1 MVASPGVT
9 DFDRHM
15 MGVAL
20 TMARR
25 ALGTV
30 APNPA
35 VGAVVADT
43 ETGELLAR
51 GMTQPGGRPHAETEA
66 LERAGDRARGKTV
79 YVTLEPCAHFGKTPP
94 CADALISSGVRR
106 VVVGIEDPDSR
117 TAGQGIARLRAAGI
131 EVETG
136 LMADEARWVT
146 LGHILRVTEQRPFVQ
161 LKLALAA
168 DGSLPRGHDGK
179 PAWVTSTESRARG
192 HLMRA
197 EADAILVGSGTVR
210 DDDPELTCRLPG
222 LEARSPIRVVLSRDF
237 DVPASSRL
245 LTTARQHPLWIIGAE
260 GADAKKRTAHEAA
273 GADVIAAASG
283 SGGLDIGDV
292 LRALAARG
300 ITRLLVEGGPAA
312 WLAFAKSRLVDEAV
326 IFQAGPGGVGRQT
339 NQDGGG
345 RQIIQ
350 GGEGRPTP
358 MALLDC
364 YASGLPLTFTA
375 TRRTGGDEMHIFRPR
390 P

>member
-15 MGVAL
+15 MSIAL

-35 VGAVVADT
+35 VGAIVADT
-43 ETGELLAR
+43 ETGELIAR

-66 LERAGDRARGKTV
+66 LKRAGDRARGKTV

-94 CADALISSGVRR
+94 CADALISSGVKR
-106 VVVGIEDPDSR
+106 VVVGIEDPDPR

-131 EVETG
+131 EVEAG

-146 LGHILRVTEQRPFVQ
+146 LGHVLRVTEQRPFVQ
-161 LKLALAA
+161 LKLALAP

-192 HLMRA
+192 HLLRA

-222 LEARSPIRVVLSRDF
+222 LEARSPIRVVLSRDL
-237 DVPASSRL
+237 DVPLFSRL
-245 LTTARQHPLWIIGAE
+245 LKTALQHPLWSIGAE
-260 GADAKKRTAHEAA
+260 GADPKKRTALEAA
-273 GADVIAAASG
+273 GAEVIVTASG
-283 SGGLDIGDV
+283 SDGLNIRDV
-292 LRALAARG
+292 LRTLAARG
-300 ITRLLVEGGPAA
+300 ITRLLIEGGPAV
-312 WLAFAKSRLVDEAV
+312 WQAFAKSRLVDEAI
-326 IFQAGPGGVGRQT
+326 IFQAGSG
-339 NQDGGG
+339 GGG
-345 RQIIQ
+345 RQTDNR
-350 GGEGRPTP
+350 GVGRPGP

-375 TRRTGGDEMHIFRPR
+375 TRRTGGDEMHIFRR
-390 P
+390 DI

>member
-15 MGVAL
+15 MSIAL

-35 VGAVVADT
+35 VGAIVADT
-43 ETGELLAR
+43 ETGELIAR

-66 LERAGDRARGKTV
+66 LKRAGDRARGKTV

-94 CADALISSGVRR
+94 CADALISSGVKR
-106 VVVGIEDPDSR
+106 VVVGIEDPDPR

-131 EVETG
+131 EVEAG

-146 LGHILRVTEQRPFVQ
+146 LGHVLRVTEQRPFVQ
-161 LKLALAA
+161 LKLALAP

-192 HLMRA
+192 HLLRA

-222 LEARSPIRVVLSRDF
+222 LEARSPIRVVLSRDL
-237 DVPASSRL
+237 DVPLSSRL
-245 LTTARQHPLWIIGAE
+245 LKTALQHPLWSIGAE
-260 GADAKKRTAHEAA
+260 GADPKKRTALEAA
-273 GADVIAAASG
+273 GAEVIVTASG
-283 SGGLDIGDV
+283 SDGLNIRDV
-292 LRALAARG
+292 LRTLAARG
-300 ITRLLVEGGPAA
+300 ITRLLIEGGPAV
-312 WLAFAKSRLVDEAV
+312 WQAFAKSRLVDEAV
-326 IFQAGPGGVGRQT
+326 IFQAGA
-339 NQDGGG
+339 
-345 RQIIQ
+345 I
-350 GGEGRPTP
+350 GEGRPAP

-364 YASGLPLTFTA
+364 YASGLALTFAA
-375 TRRTGGDEMHIFRPR
+375 TRRTGGDEMHIFRR
-390 P
+390 VI

>member
-15 MGVAL
+15 MSIAL

-43 ETGELLAR
+43 ETGELIAR

-179 PAWVTSTESRARG
+179 PAWVTGTEARARG
-192 HLMRA
+192 HLH
-197 EADAILVGSGTVR
+197 
-210 DDDPELTCRLPG
+210 
-222 LEARSPIRVVLSRDF
+222 AR
-237 DVPASSRL
+237 
-245 LTTARQHPLWIIGAE
+245 
-260 GADAKKRTAHEAA
+260 
-273 GADVIAAASG
+273 
-283 SGGLDIGDV
+283 
-292 LRALAARG
+292 RG
-300 ITRLLVEGGPAA
+300 RCHL
-312 WLAFAKSRLVDEAV
+312 
-326 IFQAGPGGVGRQT
+326 GRQRH
-339 NQDGGG
+339 G
-345 RQIIQ
+345 
-350 GGEGRPTP
+350 
-358 MALLDC
+358 A
-364 YASGLPLTFTA
+364 
-375 TRRTGGDEMHIFRPR
+375 RR
-390 P
+390 

>member
-1 MVASPGVT
+1 MVVSTPS

-25 ALGTV
+25 ALGSV

-35 VGAVVADT
+35 VGAVVADAM
-43 ETGELLAR
+43 TGELISR

-66 LERAGDRARGKTV
+66 LKRAGERARGKTV

-94 CADALISSGVRR
+94 CADALISSGVKR
-106 VVVGIEDPDSR
+106 VVVGIEDPDPR
-117 TAGQGIARLRAAGI
+117 TAGQGIARLRATGI

-136 LMADEARWVT
+136 VLAEEARWIT

-179 PAWVTSTESRARG
+179 PVWVTSPEARAHG
-192 HLMRA
+192 HLLRA
-197 EADAILVGSGTVR
+197 EADAILVGAGTVR

-222 LEARSPIRVVLSRDF
+222 LASRSPVRVVLSRGL

-245 LTTARQHPLWIIGAE
+245 LATARQHPLWIIGTESADPEKSTRFDAQGAE
-260 GADAKKRTAHEAA
+260 
-273 GADVIAAASG
+273 ILSAASG
-283 SGGLDIGDV
+283 PTGLDIRDV
-292 LRALAARG
+292 LRALAARS
-300 ITRLLVEGGPAA
+300 ITRLLVEGGPAV
-312 WLAFAKSRLVDEAV
+312 WQAFAEARLVDEVV
-326 IFQAGPGGVGRQT
+326 IFQAGHGG
-339 NQDGGG
+339 D
-345 RQIIQ
+345 
-350 GGEGRPTP
+350 GRPGP
-358 MALLDC
+358 EALL
-364 YASGLPLTFTA
+364 ARFAPGLPLTLSG
-375 TRRTGGDEMHIFRPR
+375 TRRTGADEMHILRS
-390 P
+390 